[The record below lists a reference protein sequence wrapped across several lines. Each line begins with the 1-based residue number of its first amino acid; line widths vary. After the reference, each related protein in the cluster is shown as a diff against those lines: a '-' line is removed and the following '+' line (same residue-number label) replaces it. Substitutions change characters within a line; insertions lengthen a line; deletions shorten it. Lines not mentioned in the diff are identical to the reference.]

1 MLGKMQNKVHVEMY
15 LGPRLS
21 DNATNKLAENQRK
34 TDADRYRV
42 TDKADRATTEQVLDP
57 RTRMI
62 LFKLVSK
69 NIVKQINGCISTG
82 KEANVYHAVNDD
94 GEEMAIKVYKTS
106 ILVFKDRD
114 KYVTGEFRFRR
125 GYAKHNPRKMV
136 KVWAEKEVRNLT
148 RLHMAKIPC
157 PEPLLLRNHV
167 LVMRFLGHD
176 GWPAPRLKD
185 ASITPD
191 KAHELY
197 YQCIRLVRDMYHM
210 CHLVHADLSEYNML
224 YYKSQLYI
232 IDVSQSVEHDHP
244 HALNFLRKDLT
255 NVTDFFRKHQVSTM
269 TLRELFDFVTDVTI
283 TADNIDLYLEKV
295 QELTSQRSVT
305 LTAEQASEEQVFR
318 EAFIPRTLDDVTDF
332 ERDFQKMKLGQGEE
346 VLGCRF
352 FFCQNCFLS
361 FVTQRLVSSPSLWQ
375 ILYQTLT
382 GMKTDLT
389 GAQQQPVLLQS
400 GAASEEKVTAGE
412 AGHVDED
419 GNDDDDDD
427 DEDDDDDDADDD
439 GKEGG
444 NKKGAKPI
452 AGLPDPSTVSKAA
465 IKAVQRHLHALQEAQ
480 ASSRKPRRRQSIA
493 AAATAATPVRSRRK
507 ATEDLVPGSREAK
520 RRREEAVQLGC
531 EALVAAVAQVHGH
544 DDALVAETAQAAAQK
559 YVPSVTAGTV
569 AQIRL
574 QCTAEL
580 LPILPDQTPQLL
592 GTVAHHKTKDI
603 LATMPGVTRYAVQQA
618 RANNLHY
625 GVGQIAQRTPA
636 TPRKSRPLD
645 ASVRAFTLDHS
656 VPSAHKT
663 KVDPVT
669 GEAKPIV
676 YLETSMRKMHEDAQ
690 KTASCA
696 LGACSSALYTQESLY
711 SSGVFLKTDFAAT
724 ATEPDPTK
732 HYDHPFHCLAFGL
745 DDCQQQHHLGVLSSP
760 QPCPICT
767 QGLTTLADLSLHI
780 DAHLPQNPG
789 ECADMQTILERGCQT
804 LQQWVAHLLR
814 SAHTRSLINKTI
826 NNLGPGQA
834 VFLCDFK
841 DWILIIHH
849 LQAVFAV
856 INSLITEGRVP
867 PINTASV
874 VTDAGAH
881 YVNSP
886 FSVFLSSKM
895 HTQASFDIT
904 DLWHFEAGEGKSRID
919 LHFAHVSAKF
929 SEFMKGGNSIHNG
942 MDVEKALAT
951 MPGMTVHQLHID
963 EATRRRLQKVPKS
976 IPTLDQAGHIVYNN
990 GGMQGFRLS
999 DRCML
1004 FEYTGERLREVYRHD
1019 FSTHLTL
1026 GQQNSP
1032 HWSNNAEHHAQI
1044 RRERDSHP
1052 ETAAVSPATSEAAAV
1067 SPATSETVA
1076 VSAATSETAAVG
1088 AATPETAAISPASPR
1103 TPSNQV
1109 PLNGSLQFTPTMLHT
1124 INAAPVL
1131 MKGTKTCGPQSKTRK
1146 SLVFTPPTPSK
1157 SPNLQCPKCSKLYK
1171 SSAWL
1176 SRHIQDCAVASNAEL
1191 GLPEDDP
1198 GSELMGTQSATAS
1211 NAEEVA
1217 TTDDSFSDEDE
1228 ATAAASSEGAS
1239 SAWVLTC
1246 GEESSPE
1253 PMTMPAS
1260 MRALSA
1266 KASQPLFRHDFTT
1279 TEPQLAKLQSLFP
1292 AGEGFVTEPV
1302 PDGELRC
1309 RALQIDFPH
1318 VKSWLAQWAR
1328 APPTNQPRSLAANS
1342 PRLETDEVTLD
1353 SLPPNARWGNDSEN
1367 EELPSWTAAGDSDFS
1382 VTSPSRSPRQRRTR
1396 RRVTAAEED

>member
-1 MLGKMQNKVHVEMY
+1 MKRRDE
-15 LGPRLS
+15 
-21 DNATNKLAENQRK
+21 
-34 TDADRYRV
+34 YR
-42 TDKADRATTEQVLDP
+42 EQ
-57 RTRMI
+57 
-62 LFKLVSK
+62 
-69 NIVKQINGCISTG
+69 Q
-82 KEANVYHAVNDD
+82 
-94 GEEMAIKVYKTS
+94 
-106 ILVFKDRD
+106 
-114 KYVTGEFRFRR
+114 
-125 GYAKHNPRKMV
+125 
-136 KVWAEKEVRNLT
+136 
-148 RLHMAKIPC
+148 
-157 PEPLLLRNHV
+157 
-167 LVMRFLGHD
+167 
-176 GWPAPRLKD
+176 
-185 ASITPD
+185 
-191 KAHELY
+191 
-197 YQCIRLVRDMYHM
+197 
-210 CHLVHADLSEYNML
+210 
-224 YYKSQLYI
+224 
-232 IDVSQSVEHDHP
+232 
-244 HALNFLRKDLT
+244 
-255 NVTDFFRKHQVSTM
+255 
-269 TLRELFDFVTDVTI
+269 
-283 TADNIDLYLEKV
+283 
-295 QELTSQRSVT
+295 
-305 LTAEQASEEQVFR
+305 
-318 EAFIPRTLDDVTDF
+318 
-332 ERDFQKMKLGQGEE
+332 
-346 VLGCRF
+346 
-352 FFCQNCFLS
+352 
-361 FVTQRLVSSPSLWQ
+361 
-375 ILYQTLT
+375 
-382 GMKTDLT
+382 
-389 GAQQQPVLLQS
+389 
-400 GAASEEKVTAGE
+400 
-412 AGHVDED
+412 
-419 GNDDDDDD
+419 
-427 DEDDDDDDADDD
+427 
-439 GKEGG
+439 
-444 NKKGAKPI
+444 
-452 AGLPDPSTVSKAA
+452 A

-493 AAATAATPVRSRRK
+493 AAASPAPPAAYLTFEAPTSEPIPVPLQAAATPVRSRRK

-690 KTASCA
+690 KNGLLCSWSVFQRALHAGEFIFQRRVPENGLCGNCHRAFAVFSEDIPFLLQELERLTIAFPDAHTAGLRLQGLRDHLFA
-696 LGACSSALYTQESLY
+696 L
-711 SSGVFLKTDFAAT
+711 T
-724 ATEPDPTK
+724 ADPTK

-929 SEFMKGGNSIHNG
+929 SEFMKGGNSINNG

-951 MPGMTVHQLHID
+951 MPGTTVHQLHID
-963 EATRRRLQKVPKS
+963 EATRRRLQK
-976 IPTLDQAGHIVYNN
+976 
-990 GGMQGFRLS
+990 GFRLS

-1052 ETAAVSPATSEAAAV
+1052 ETAAVSPATPETAAVGTATSEAAAV

-1302 PDGELRC
+1302 PVNRTTEEARAPIRFLFECARAKNDRILPADALQLVMDQDGELRC

>member
-1 MLGKMQNKVHVEMY
+1 MQSFFV
-15 LGPRLS
+15 
-21 DNATNKLAENQRK
+21 AEQQPCEIDFSE
-34 TDADRYRV
+34 T
-42 TDKADRATTEQVLDP
+42 
-57 RTRMI
+57 
-62 LFKLVSK
+62 FVS
-69 NIVKQINGCISTG
+69 
-82 KEANVYHAVNDD
+82 
-94 GEEMAIKVYKTS
+94 
-106 ILVFKDRD
+106 L
-114 KYVTGEFRFRR
+114 
-125 GYAKHNPRKMV
+125 MV
-136 KVWAEKEVRNLT
+136 RSK
-148 RLHMAKIPC
+148 
-157 PEPLLLRNHV
+157 
-167 LVMRFLGHD
+167 
-176 GWPAPRLKD
+176 
-185 ASITPD
+185 
-191 KAHELY
+191 
-197 YQCIRLVRDMYHM
+197 
-210 CHLVHADLSEYNML
+210 
-224 YYKSQLYI
+224 
-232 IDVSQSVEHDHP
+232 
-244 HALNFLRKDLT
+244 
-255 NVTDFFRKHQVSTM
+255 
-269 TLRELFDFVTDVTI
+269 
-283 TADNIDLYLEKV
+283 
-295 QELTSQRSVT
+295 RSVFDPVNNARA
-305 LTAEQASEEQVFR
+305 AERLRMKRRDEYREQ
-318 EAFIPRTLDDVTDF
+318 
-332 ERDFQKMKLGQGEE
+332 Q
-346 VLGCRF
+346 
-352 FFCQNCFLS
+352 
-361 FVTQRLVSSPSLWQ
+361 
-375 ILYQTLT
+375 
-382 GMKTDLT
+382 
-389 GAQQQPVLLQS
+389 
-400 GAASEEKVTAGE
+400 
-412 AGHVDED
+412 
-419 GNDDDDDD
+419 
-427 DEDDDDDDADDD
+427 
-439 GKEGG
+439 
-444 NKKGAKPI
+444 
-452 AGLPDPSTVSKAA
+452 A

-493 AAATAATPVRSRRK
+493 AAASPAPPAAYLTFEAPTSEPIPVPLQAAATPVRSRRK

-690 KTASCA
+690 KNGLLCSWSVFQRALHAGEFIFQRRVPENGLCGNCHRAFAVFSEDIPFLLQELERLTIAFPDAHTAGLRLQGLRDHLFA
-696 LGACSSALYTQESLY
+696 L
-711 SSGVFLKTDFAAT
+711 T
-724 ATEPDPTK
+724 ADPTK

-841 DWILIIHH
+841 MKIMPDNYRQSSQAFFAKTGISFHGIVFFFRQPSTNEVAMLHFDAWLPDEKQDWILIIHH

-929 SEFMKGGNSIHNG
+929 SEFMKGGNSINNG

-951 MPGMTVHQLHID
+951 MPGTTVHQLHID

-1052 ETAAVSPATSEAAAV
+1052 ETAAVSPATPETAAVGTATSEAAAV

-1211 NAEEVA
+1211 NAEE
-1217 TTDDSFSDEDE
+1217 S
-1228 ATAAASSEGAS
+1228 GYH
-1239 SAWVLTC
+1239 
-1246 GEESSPE
+1246 
-1253 PMTMPAS
+1253 
-1260 MRALSA
+1260 RR
-1266 KASQPLFRHDFTT
+1266 LFF
-1279 TEPQLAKLQSLFP
+1279 
-1292 AGEGFVTEPV
+1292 
-1302 PDGELRC
+1302 
-1309 RALQIDFPH
+1309 
-1318 VKSWLAQWAR
+1318 
-1328 APPTNQPRSLAANS
+1328 
-1342 PRLETDEVTLD
+1342 
-1353 SLPPNARWGNDSEN
+1353 
-1367 EELPSWTAAGDSDFS
+1367 
-1382 VTSPSRSPRQRRTR
+1382 RRG
-1396 RRVTAAEED
+1396 

>member
-1 MLGKMQNKVHVEMY
+1 
-15 LGPRLS
+15 
-21 DNATNKLAENQRK
+21 
-34 TDADRYRV
+34 
-42 TDKADRATTEQVLDP
+42 
-57 RTRMI
+57 
-62 LFKLVSK
+62 
-69 NIVKQINGCISTG
+69 
-82 KEANVYHAVNDD
+82 
-94 GEEMAIKVYKTS
+94 
-106 ILVFKDRD
+106 
-114 KYVTGEFRFRR
+114 
-125 GYAKHNPRKMV
+125 
-136 KVWAEKEVRNLT
+136 
-148 RLHMAKIPC
+148 
-157 PEPLLLRNHV
+157 
-167 LVMRFLGHD
+167 
-176 GWPAPRLKD
+176 
-185 ASITPD
+185 
-191 KAHELY
+191 
-197 YQCIRLVRDMYHM
+197 
-210 CHLVHADLSEYNML
+210 
-224 YYKSQLYI
+224 
-232 IDVSQSVEHDHP
+232 
-244 HALNFLRKDLT
+244 
-255 NVTDFFRKHQVSTM
+255 
-269 TLRELFDFVTDVTI
+269 
-283 TADNIDLYLEKV
+283 
-295 QELTSQRSVT
+295 
-305 LTAEQASEEQVFR
+305 
-318 EAFIPRTLDDVTDF
+318 
-332 ERDFQKMKLGQGEE
+332 
-346 VLGCRF
+346 
-352 FFCQNCFLS
+352 
-361 FVTQRLVSSPSLWQ
+361 
-375 ILYQTLT
+375 
-382 GMKTDLT
+382 
-389 GAQQQPVLLQS
+389 
-400 GAASEEKVTAGE
+400 
-412 AGHVDED
+412 
-419 GNDDDDDD
+419 
-427 DEDDDDDDADDD
+427 
-439 GKEGG
+439 
-444 NKKGAKPI
+444 
-452 AGLPDPSTVSKAA
+452 
-465 IKAVQRHLHALQEAQ
+465 
-480 ASSRKPRRRQSIA
+480 
-493 AAATAATPVRSRRK
+493 
-507 ATEDLVPGSREAK
+507 
-520 RRREEAVQLGC
+520 
-531 EALVAAVAQVHGH
+531 
-544 DDALVAETAQAAAQK
+544 
-559 YVPSVTAGTV
+559 
-569 AQIRL
+569 
-574 QCTAEL
+574 
-580 LPILPDQTPQLL
+580 
-592 GTVAHHKTKDI
+592 
-603 LATMPGVTRYAVQQA
+603 MPGVTRYAVQQA

-690 KTASCA
+690 KNGLLCSWSVFQRALHAGEFIFQRRVPENGLCGNCHRAFAVFSEDIPFLLQELERLTIAFPDAHTAGLRLQGLRDHLFA
-696 LGACSSALYTQESLY
+696 L
-711 SSGVFLKTDFAAT
+711 T
-724 ATEPDPTK
+724 ADPTK

-841 DWILIIHH
+841 MKIMPDNYRQSSQAFFAKTGISFHGIVFFFRQPSTNEVAMLHFDAWLPDEKQDWILIIHH

-904 DLWHFEAGEGKSRID
+904 DLWHFEAGEGEEHVELSIPESSSVLISCTFQTGKSRID

-929 SEFMKGGNSIHNG
+929 SEFMKGGNSINNG

-951 MPGMTVHQLHID
+951 MPGTTVHQLHID

-1052 ETAAVSPATSEAAAV
+1052 ETAAVSPATPETAAVGTATSEAAAV

-1211 NAEEVA
+1211 NAEEN
-1217 TTDDSFSDEDE
+1217 EDE

-1302 PDGELRC
+1302 PVNRTTEEARAPIRFLFECARAKNDRILPADALQLVMDQDGELRC

>member
-1 MLGKMQNKVHVEMY
+1 
-15 LGPRLS
+15 
-21 DNATNKLAENQRK
+21 
-34 TDADRYRV
+34 
-42 TDKADRATTEQVLDP
+42 
-57 RTRMI
+57 
-62 LFKLVSK
+62 
-69 NIVKQINGCISTG
+69 
-82 KEANVYHAVNDD
+82 
-94 GEEMAIKVYKTS
+94 
-106 ILVFKDRD
+106 
-114 KYVTGEFRFRR
+114 
-125 GYAKHNPRKMV
+125 
-136 KVWAEKEVRNLT
+136 
-148 RLHMAKIPC
+148 
-157 PEPLLLRNHV
+157 
-167 LVMRFLGHD
+167 
-176 GWPAPRLKD
+176 
-185 ASITPD
+185 
-191 KAHELY
+191 
-197 YQCIRLVRDMYHM
+197 
-210 CHLVHADLSEYNML
+210 
-224 YYKSQLYI
+224 
-232 IDVSQSVEHDHP
+232 
-244 HALNFLRKDLT
+244 
-255 NVTDFFRKHQVSTM
+255 
-269 TLRELFDFVTDVTI
+269 
-283 TADNIDLYLEKV
+283 
-295 QELTSQRSVT
+295 
-305 LTAEQASEEQVFR
+305 
-318 EAFIPRTLDDVTDF
+318 
-332 ERDFQKMKLGQGEE
+332 
-346 VLGCRF
+346 
-352 FFCQNCFLS
+352 
-361 FVTQRLVSSPSLWQ
+361 
-375 ILYQTLT
+375 
-382 GMKTDLT
+382 
-389 GAQQQPVLLQS
+389 
-400 GAASEEKVTAGE
+400 
-412 AGHVDED
+412 
-419 GNDDDDDD
+419 
-427 DEDDDDDDADDD
+427 
-439 GKEGG
+439 
-444 NKKGAKPI
+444 
-452 AGLPDPSTVSKAA
+452 
-465 IKAVQRHLHALQEAQ
+465 
-480 ASSRKPRRRQSIA
+480 
-493 AAATAATPVRSRRK
+493 
-507 ATEDLVPGSREAK
+507 
-520 RRREEAVQLGC
+520 
-531 EALVAAVAQVHGH
+531 
-544 DDALVAETAQAAAQK
+544 
-559 YVPSVTAGTV
+559 
-569 AQIRL
+569 
-574 QCTAEL
+574 
-580 LPILPDQTPQLL
+580 
-592 GTVAHHKTKDI
+592 
-603 LATMPGVTRYAVQQA
+603 MPGVTRYAVQQA

-669 GEAKPIV
+669 A
-676 YLETSMRKMHEDAQ
+676 
-690 KTASCA
+690 
-696 LGACSSALYTQESLY
+696 
-711 SSGVFLKTDFAAT
+711 
-724 ATEPDPTK
+724 DPTK

-841 DWILIIHH
+841 RDEFHH
-849 LQAVFAV
+849 
-856 INSLITEGRVP
+856 
-867 PINTASV
+867 
-874 VTDAGAH
+874 AGAH

-942 MDVEKALAT
+942 MDVEKGRALYFMYSICLNRLWLHLLTGHVSALAT

-1302 PDGELRC
+1302 PVNRTTEE
-1309 RALQIDFPH
+1309 
-1318 VKSWLAQWAR
+1318 AR
-1328 APPTNQPRSLAANS
+1328 APIRFLF
-1342 PRLETDEVTLD
+1342 EC
-1353 SLPPNARWGNDSEN
+1353 AR
-1367 EELPSWTAAGDSDFS
+1367 AKK
-1382 VTSPSRSPRQRRTR
+1382 
-1396 RRVTAAEED
+1396 

>member
-1 MLGKMQNKVHVEMY
+1 
-15 LGPRLS
+15 
-21 DNATNKLAENQRK
+21 
-34 TDADRYRV
+34 
-42 TDKADRATTEQVLDP
+42 
-57 RTRMI
+57 
-62 LFKLVSK
+62 
-69 NIVKQINGCISTG
+69 
-82 KEANVYHAVNDD
+82 
-94 GEEMAIKVYKTS
+94 
-106 ILVFKDRD
+106 
-114 KYVTGEFRFRR
+114 
-125 GYAKHNPRKMV
+125 
-136 KVWAEKEVRNLT
+136 
-148 RLHMAKIPC
+148 
-157 PEPLLLRNHV
+157 
-167 LVMRFLGHD
+167 
-176 GWPAPRLKD
+176 
-185 ASITPD
+185 
-191 KAHELY
+191 
-197 YQCIRLVRDMYHM
+197 
-210 CHLVHADLSEYNML
+210 
-224 YYKSQLYI
+224 
-232 IDVSQSVEHDHP
+232 
-244 HALNFLRKDLT
+244 
-255 NVTDFFRKHQVSTM
+255 
-269 TLRELFDFVTDVTI
+269 
-283 TADNIDLYLEKV
+283 
-295 QELTSQRSVT
+295 
-305 LTAEQASEEQVFR
+305 
-318 EAFIPRTLDDVTDF
+318 
-332 ERDFQKMKLGQGEE
+332 
-346 VLGCRF
+346 
-352 FFCQNCFLS
+352 
-361 FVTQRLVSSPSLWQ
+361 
-375 ILYQTLT
+375 
-382 GMKTDLT
+382 
-389 GAQQQPVLLQS
+389 
-400 GAASEEKVTAGE
+400 
-412 AGHVDED
+412 
-419 GNDDDDDD
+419 
-427 DEDDDDDDADDD
+427 
-439 GKEGG
+439 
-444 NKKGAKPI
+444 
-452 AGLPDPSTVSKAA
+452 
-465 IKAVQRHLHALQEAQ
+465 
-480 ASSRKPRRRQSIA
+480 
-493 AAATAATPVRSRRK
+493 
-507 ATEDLVPGSREAK
+507 
-520 RRREEAVQLGC
+520 
-531 EALVAAVAQVHGH
+531 
-544 DDALVAETAQAAAQK
+544 
-559 YVPSVTAGTV
+559 
-569 AQIRL
+569 
-574 QCTAEL
+574 
-580 LPILPDQTPQLL
+580 
-592 GTVAHHKTKDI
+592 
-603 LATMPGVTRYAVQQA
+603 
-618 RANNLHY
+618 
-625 GVGQIAQRTPA
+625 
-636 TPRKSRPLD
+636 
-645 ASVRAFTLDHS
+645 
-656 VPSAHKT
+656 
-663 KVDPVT
+663 
-669 GEAKPIV
+669 
-676 YLETSMRKMHEDAQ
+676 
-690 KTASCA
+690 
-696 LGACSSALYTQESLY
+696 
-711 SSGVFLKTDFAAT
+711 
-724 ATEPDPTK
+724 
-732 HYDHPFHCLAFGL
+732 
-745 DDCQQQHHLGVLSSP
+745 
-760 QPCPICT
+760 
-767 QGLTTLADLSLHI
+767 
-780 DAHLPQNPG
+780 
-789 ECADMQTILERGCQT
+789 MQTILERGCQT

-841 DWILIIHH
+841 MKIMPDNYRQSSQAFFAKTGISFHGIVFFFRQPSTNEVAMLHFDAWLPDEKQDWILIIHH

-1302 PDGELRC
+1302 PVNRTTEEARAPIRFLFECARAKNDRILPADALQLVMDQDGELRC

>member
-1 MLGKMQNKVHVEMY
+1 
-15 LGPRLS
+15 
-21 DNATNKLAENQRK
+21 
-34 TDADRYRV
+34 
-42 TDKADRATTEQVLDP
+42 
-57 RTRMI
+57 
-62 LFKLVSK
+62 
-69 NIVKQINGCISTG
+69 
-82 KEANVYHAVNDD
+82 
-94 GEEMAIKVYKTS
+94 
-106 ILVFKDRD
+106 
-114 KYVTGEFRFRR
+114 
-125 GYAKHNPRKMV
+125 
-136 KVWAEKEVRNLT
+136 
-148 RLHMAKIPC
+148 
-157 PEPLLLRNHV
+157 
-167 LVMRFLGHD
+167 
-176 GWPAPRLKD
+176 
-185 ASITPD
+185 
-191 KAHELY
+191 
-197 YQCIRLVRDMYHM
+197 
-210 CHLVHADLSEYNML
+210 
-224 YYKSQLYI
+224 
-232 IDVSQSVEHDHP
+232 
-244 HALNFLRKDLT
+244 
-255 NVTDFFRKHQVSTM
+255 
-269 TLRELFDFVTDVTI
+269 
-283 TADNIDLYLEKV
+283 
-295 QELTSQRSVT
+295 
-305 LTAEQASEEQVFR
+305 
-318 EAFIPRTLDDVTDF
+318 
-332 ERDFQKMKLGQGEE
+332 
-346 VLGCRF
+346 
-352 FFCQNCFLS
+352 
-361 FVTQRLVSSPSLWQ
+361 
-375 ILYQTLT
+375 
-382 GMKTDLT
+382 
-389 GAQQQPVLLQS
+389 
-400 GAASEEKVTAGE
+400 
-412 AGHVDED
+412 
-419 GNDDDDDD
+419 
-427 DEDDDDDDADDD
+427 
-439 GKEGG
+439 
-444 NKKGAKPI
+444 
-452 AGLPDPSTVSKAA
+452 
-465 IKAVQRHLHALQEAQ
+465 
-480 ASSRKPRRRQSIA
+480 
-493 AAATAATPVRSRRK
+493 
-507 ATEDLVPGSREAK
+507 
-520 RRREEAVQLGC
+520 
-531 EALVAAVAQVHGH
+531 
-544 DDALVAETAQAAAQK
+544 
-559 YVPSVTAGTV
+559 
-569 AQIRL
+569 
-574 QCTAEL
+574 
-580 LPILPDQTPQLL
+580 
-592 GTVAHHKTKDI
+592 
-603 LATMPGVTRYAVQQA
+603 MPGVTRYAVQQA

-690 KTASCA
+690 KNGLLCSWSVFQRALHAGEFIFQRRVPENGLCGNCHRAFAVFSEDIPFLLQELERLTIAFPDAHTAGLRLQGLRDHLFA
-696 LGACSSALYTQESLY
+696 L
-711 SSGVFLKTDFAAT
+711 T
-724 ATEPDPTK
+724 ADPTK

-841 DWILIIHH
+841 MKIMPDNYRQSSQAFFAKTGISFHGIVFFFRQPSTNEVAMLHFDAWLPDEKQDWILIIHH

-929 SEFMKGGNSIHNG
+929 SEFMKGGNSINNG
-942 MDVEKALAT
+942 MDVEKGRALYFMYSICLNRLWLHLLTGHVSALAT
-951 MPGMTVHQLHID
+951 MPGTTVHQLHID

-1052 ETAAVSPATSEAAAV
+1052 ETAAVSPATPETAAVGTATSEAAAV

-1211 NAEEVA
+1211 NAEEN
-1217 TTDDSFSDEDE
+1217 EDE

-1302 PDGELRC
+1302 PVNRTTEEARAPIRFLFECARAKNDRILPADALQLVMDQDGELRC